1 MLYSLF
7 HPFKIGHHKLGYRTG
22 FALLVGTLAS
32 CGGGETVTDAG
43 SQGGTAGGAI
53 EADSADVSAIVPAA
67 DRPQVVTTV
76 NILCDLIQQLTQ
88 PAEAAI
94 EPPIEPTTA
103 PDAATNPL
111 INLTCLLDRAQDP
124 HAYQP
129 TPSDR
134 RTLADADLVLYGGY
148 GLEAGLIQLIKAS
161 NTPAIAVY
169 EQAVPEPLQG
179 TDSHNHGEEQGGD
192 DHGHGE
198 EADAHDYDYGD
209 ADAETPGGTPVDEPQ
224 GAVDGE
230 QGADREG
237 DPGDPERLVPD
248 PHVWQDAAIGG
259 EIIAVLAAELAAI
272 VPSAADTIQ
281 NRATVLQTE
290 LNSLDRWIQAQVDTI
305 PANQRTLVTTH
316 DAFRYFGQAYGLDTW
331 GILSGL
337 SPNQKPT
344 AATLATL
351 ADRIQAS
358 AVPVVFPE
366 QGMDSSLL
374 TTVAETAGVPVGA
387 VPLGVESLGEMG
399 SDRATYQQFLVVNTC
414 AIVTGLGGTCTPF
427 SP

>member
-1 MLYSLF
+1 MLYSRF
-7 HPFKIGHHKLGYRTG
+7 HPFKIGYHKLGYRTAG
-22 FALLVGTLAS
+22 LALLAGTLAS
-32 CGGGETVTDAG
+32 CGGGETVTDSG
-43 SQGGTAGGAI
+43 SQGGTAEGAI
-53 EADSADVSAIVPAA
+53 EAESTASSAIVPAA

-76 NILCDLIQQLTQ
+76 NILCDLLQQLTQ
-88 PAEAAI
+88 PAAA
-94 EPPIEPTTA
+94 P
-103 PDAATNPL
+103 AAETNPL

-129 TPSDR
+129 TPADR

-161 NTPAIAVY
+161 NPAAIAVY

-179 TDSHNHGEEQGGD
+179 TDSHNHGAEHGEDNHGHGGD
-192 DHGHGE
+192 DHGH
-198 EADAHDYDYGD
+198 AHDQ
-209 ADAETPGGTPVDEPQ
+209 AEAGAEIPGGTPAEEPQ
-224 GAVDGE
+224 GADG
-230 QGADREG
+230 GG

-259 EIIAVLAAELAAI
+259 EIVAVLTAELAAI
-272 VPSAADTIQ
+272 VPNEANTIQ
-281 NRATVLQTE
+281 NRATVLQTQ
-290 LNSLDRWIQAQVDTI
+290 LNNLDRWIQAQIDTI

-316 DAFRYFGQAYGLDTW
+316 DAFRYFGQAYGLETW

-374 TTVAETAGVPVGA
+374 TTVAETAGVPVGS
-387 VPLGVESLGEMG
+387 VPLTVDSLGEVG
-399 SDRATYQQFLVVNTC
+399 SDRATYQQFLAVNTC